1 MSATDDWEVRITLRP
16 NPRTEVKT
24 PIRFILARS
33 FFHDAFRHDYPKGPY
48 AEWLFSY
55 FFVRAALDP
64 TRKICAT
71 SSIVLSRLEGEMRSY
86 PNLHPQTILLFRQIV
101 DVLPMPAADVEVD
114 HSILYVAKT
123 IFDRNVIPFVLSSVK
138 ASKWAERAV
147 PVGIKM
153 GLEDYAEGMSENR
166 LVEGIWFAPVSSAI
180 CVGILSSADPLYGQL
195 VGLIGE
201 PPKRQ
206 PPPKHSS

>member
-1 MSATDDWEVRITLRP
+1 LSTTVDKEIRITLKP
-16 NPRTEVKT
+16 DPRREVRT
-24 PIRFILARS
+24 PIRFVLARS
-33 FFHDAFRHDYPKGPY
+33 FFHDAFRQDYPKSLH

-64 TRKICAT
+64 SRKICVT

-86 PNLHPQTILLFRQIV
+86 RDLHPQTILLFKEVV
-101 DVLPMPAADVEVD
+101 DVVSMPPADVEID
-114 HSILYVAKT
+114 NSILYVAKA
-123 IFDRNVIPFVLSSVK
+123 IFDRDIIPLVLSSVK

-153 GLEDYAEGMSENR
+153 GLEDYAEGMSEKR
-166 LVEGIWFAPVSSAI
+166 LAESIWFAPVSSAL

-195 VGLIGE
+195 VGLIG
-201 PPKRQ
+201 Q
-206 PPPKHSS
+206 PPRPEPAQEPRS